1 MNSEQEKII
10 DKINNDFDEFQK
22 ELDIRDKKLK
32 NIVNLTLDDDVY
44 LELLSQLGEKP
55 KTI

>member
-22 ELDIRDKKLK
+22 ELEIRDKKLK